1 MKKLFT
7 IIVMFGL
14 LLIPFLVYAQ
24 SEQTTAN
31 VPPVGQALIPE
42 GDFALRLVEVL
53 KLGTPATETE
63 AEDTLTK
70 AGIAPKNGWI
80 ADYPMTPIII
90 GQLEGAVVSAAD
102 SKKLSLGKDDA
113 LKAYRDLTTEFGL
126 NVVAET
132 SGQYAENQPEGDREY
147 SNSSEINN
155 YYNDEGPPVVTYY
168 PPPPDY
174 GYLYTWAPYPFWCSG
189 FFFPGFFVL
198 NDFDVIVVVGHH
210 HHHRHHHVVSNH
222 FIDPKTHAV
231 LRVGPTMKTIGKT
244 VNTSLT
250 HTPKLTGTRGFNS
263 TEAKK
268 GATSIFN
275 RSRERVRSANAVT
288 GTTVKGYEVTVPRG
302 TTNQPGN
309 SERRNGM
316 NFQRPSAGQGRA
328 AMVPNRGF
336 NAGSEGS
343 GRSFSPPSRSFSVP
357 LTGGSSSF
365 GGFQGGG
372 FGSFHGGGFSGGSH
386 R

>member
-7 IIVMFGL
+7 MIVTFCL
-14 LLIPFLVYAQ
+14 LLVPFVVYGQ
-24 SEQTTAN
+24 SEQTATNA
-31 VPPVGQALIPE
+31 PPVGQALTPE
-42 GDFALRLVEVL
+42 GDFALRLVEAL
-53 KLGTPATETE
+53 KLGTSATETE
-63 AEDTLTK
+63 AEDTLTN

-80 ADYPMTPIII
+80 SDYPMTPIII
-90 GQLEGAVVSAAD
+90 GQLESAVVSAAD
-102 SKKLSLGKDDA
+102 SQKLSLGKDDA
-113 LKAYRDLTTEFGL
+113 LKAYRNLTAEFGL

-132 SGQYAENQPEGDREY
+132 SGQYAQDQPEGSGDY
-147 SNSSEINN
+147 SNSTEINN

-174 GYLYTWAPYPFWCSG
+174 GYLYTWAPYPFWYSD

-210 HHHRHHHVVSNH
+210 HHHRHHHVISNH
-222 FIDPKTHAV
+222 FIDPKTHTV
-231 LRVGPTMKTIGKT
+231 LRVDPTTKTIGKT
-244 VNTSLT
+244 VNASPT
-250 HTPKLTGTRGFNS
+250 HTSSLIGTRGFKS
-263 TEAKK
+263 TEAGK

-288 GTTVKGYEVTVPRG
+288 GTTDKRYEETVLRG

-316 NFQRPSAGQGRA
+316 NFQGPSAGQSRA
-328 AMVPNRGF
+328 AMVPNKSF
-336 NAGSEGS
+336 NTGSEDS
-343 GRSFSPPSRSFSVP
+343 RRSVSPPSTSFSTP
-357 LTGGSSSF
+357 LTGGSGSF

-372 FGSFHGGGFSGGSH
+372 FGGFHGGGFSGGS
-386 R
+386 RR